1 MDIQAEK
8 LYLIEQLAKLQDAG
22 MIKQVKELLQ
32 GSSKEKA
39 LNSKI
44 ITWSDLIASAEASE
58 KAIEQGD
65 ITSIEVFEEESK
77 TSGKVP

>member
-8 LYLIEQLAKLQDAG
+8 LYLIEQLARLQDAG

-32 GSSKEKA
+32 GPSKDKA
-39 LNSKI
+39 LNSRV
-44 ITWSDLIASAEASE
+44 ITRSNLVARAEASE

-65 ITSIEVFEEESK
+65 ITSIEVFEKESK
-77 TSGKVP
+77 T

>member
-8 LYLIEQLAKLQDAG
+8 LYLIEQLARLQDAG

-32 GSSKEKA
+32 GSSKDKA
-39 LNSKI
+39 LNSRV
-44 ITWSDLIASAEASE
+44 ITRSNLVARAEALE

-65 ITSIEVFEEESK
+65 ITSIEVFEEESN
-77 TSGKVP
+77 TW

>member
-44 ITWSDLIASAEASE
+44 ITWSDLIARAEASE

-77 TSGKVP
+77 TW

>member
-8 LYLIEQLAKLQDAG
+8 LYLIEQLARLQDAG

-32 GSSKEKA
+32 DSSKDKA
-39 LNSKI
+39 LNSRV
-44 ITWSDLIASAEASE
+44 ITRSDLVARAEASE
-58 KAIEQGD
+58 KAVEQGD

-77 TSGKVP
+77 TW

>member
-32 GSSKEKA
+32 ASSKDKA
-39 LNSKI
+39 SNGRV
-44 ITWSDLIASAEASE
+44 ITWSDLVARAEASE

-77 TSGKVP
+77 TW

>member
-32 GSSKEKA
+32 DSPKDKA
-39 LNSKI
+39 LNSRV
-44 ITWSDLIASAEASE
+44 ITRSDLIARAEASE

-77 TSGKVP
+77 IW

>member
-8 LYLIEQLAKLQDAG
+8 LYLIEQLARLQDAG

-32 GSSKEKA
+32 GSSKDKA
-39 LNSKI
+39 SNGQV
-44 ITWSDLIASAEASE
+44 ITRSDLIARAKASE

-77 TSGKVP
+77 TW

>member
-8 LYLIEQLAKLQDAG
+8 LYLIEQLARLQDAG

-32 GSSKEKA
+32 GSSKDKA
-39 LNSKI
+39 LNSRV
-44 ITWSDLIASAEASE
+44 ITRSNLVARAEASE

-65 ITSIEVFEEESK
+65 ITSIEVFEEESN
-77 TSGKVP
+77 TW

>member
-8 LYLIEQLAKLQDAG
+8 LYLIEQLARLQDAG

-32 GSSKEKA
+32 GSSKDKA
-39 LNSKI
+39 LNSRV
-44 ITWSDLIASAEASE
+44 ITRSDLIARAEASE

-65 ITSIEVFEEESK
+65 ITSIEVFEEESN
-77 TSGKVP
+77 TW

>member
-8 LYLIEQLAKLQDAG
+8 LYLIEQLAGLQDAG

-44 ITWSDLIASAEASE
+44 ITWSDLIARAEASE
-58 KAIEQGD
+58 KAIEHGD

-77 TSGKVP
+77 TW